1 MKTCDQAFWHDSAMP
16 PNPTSSSASVTV
28 LYDGACP
35 LCRREISV
43 YRGLDS
49 SQPVNWCDVSEPH
62 CALPDN
68 RDRADYLARFHVQ
81 LGDGTVLS
89 GAAAFVALWSV
100 LPGWRWLARFG
111 KLPGVLPVL
120 EWAYCGFLRFRPAM
134 QRGVRWFE
142 ARQITKKN

>member
-1 MKTCDQAFWHDSAMP
+1 MQSNPDSAP
-16 PNPTSSSASVTV
+16 AAVTV

-35 LCRREISV
+35 LCQREISV

-49 SQPVNWCDVSEPH
+49 SQPIAWSDVSQPQ
-62 CALPDN
+62 CALPDD
-68 RDRADYLARFHVQ
+68 RLRADYLARFHVQ

-111 KLPGVLPVL
+111 KLPGMLAVM
-120 EWAYCGFLRFRPAM
+120 EWAYCGFLRFRPAL

-142 ARQITKKN
+142 ARRIKRQN